1 MNLIRLF
8 EKANPECIRYE
19 LEKYFLEV
27 CHTQLD
33 AIYDF
38 AHNNIKTRNP
48 RQKRTG
54 LLAHL
59 IENNTLKTLTAAV
72 YFANARYLDRP
83 VQQDKEKIILYTRTK
98 KGSATY
104 DYNGQYEHEISIPH
118 KEWFDSIE
126 DFLSAL
132 DAETRHAIHYN
143 LLQDKD
149 KNFKEDVAAERA
161 KLVITETIDEG
172 ERPIPKQIDLLIDPY
187 INDYWMINEED
198 GHAGAK
204 YLTKYLSFGTRSR
217 QQQLQWLARLPIRKH
232 FFCMSNH
239 YKLIDICEELKNI
252 EKKYTNKLSPTP
264 TTDISIIQSPYTT
277 GTQPLIRFYTNQ
289 KPTNTIE
296 EKLFAARHIAL
307 REPYQPNDTII
318 INDQQIT
325 TFASQLDYVVLK
337 LTTTK
342 PEDLRPN

>member
-19 LEKYFLEV
+19 LQKYFLEV

-33 AIYDF
+33 AINDF

-48 RQKRTG
+48 RKKRTG

-72 YFANARYLDRP
+72 YFANARYLGRP

-98 KGSATY
+98 KGPATY
-104 DYNGQYEHEISIPH
+104 YYNGQYEHEISIPH
-118 KEWFDSIE
+118 KEWFDKIE

-132 DAETRHAIHYN
+132 DSETRHAIHYS
-143 LLQDKD
+143 LLQDQD
-149 KNFKEDVAAERA
+149 KNFNEDNAAERA

-172 ERPIPKQIDLLIDPY
+172 ERSKPNTTELLIDPY
-187 INDYWMINEED
+187 INDYWLFDEED

-204 YLTKYLSFGTRSR
+204 YFTKYLSFGTGSR

-232 FFCMSNH
+232 FFCMYNH

-252 EKKYTNKLSPTP
+252 EKKGEKLILRWLIGCTR
-264 TTDISIIQSPYTT
+264 SPYETD
-277 GTQPLIRFYTNQ
+277 TQPLIRFYTNQ

-296 EKLFAARHIAL
+296 EKLFEARHIAL

-318 INDQQIT
+318 IDHQPIT
-325 TFASQLDYVVLK
+325 TFASQLDYVALK